1 MATSRSSISPML
13 VTAGSKVPIFTGRLT
28 DLKPWQ
34 MALKKKQRVHDLTD
48 AELINLAYDY
58 SDEIVSEWIG
68 SYLDN
73 HPDTSSKTLFD
84 EITEQYGE
92 FINPADAT
100 WALIKVT
107 QGKNESLV
115 ELASR
120 MSSLARMAYWNSELR
135 EGSAVQVQLAEFF
148 INGINNSFIK
158 EDVARANPKTLS
170 EALSSARESERLY
183 EWLRGCREKG
193 KTNNK
198 FSGRNY
204 WRQEGIGS
212 HTVLRE
218 PKAEGYHRKW
228 TGESHG
234 CYSCRQPVYK
244 KKGMLQVSKNAGIV
258 TNKSARGPKAGI

>member
-13 VTAGSKVPIFTGRLT
+13 VTAGSKVPIFTGRPT
-28 DLKPWQ
+28 DLKPWL

-58 SDEIVSEWIG
+58 SDGIVSEWIG
-68 SYLDN
+68 SYLDD

-84 EITEQYGE
+84 EITAQYGE
-92 FINPADAT
+92 FINPADAAR
-100 WALIKVT
+100 ALIKVT
-107 QGKNESLV
+107 QEKNESLA

-120 MSSLARMAYWNSELR
+120 MSSLARMAYRDSELR

-148 INGINNSFIK
+148 IDGINNSFIK

-183 EWLRGCREKG
+183 ERLRGCREKE
-193 KTNNK
+193 KNNK

-228 TGESHG
+228 AGESHG
-234 CYSCRQPVYK
+234 CYSCRQPVHK

-258 TNKSARGPKAGI
+258 TNKCARGPKAGI